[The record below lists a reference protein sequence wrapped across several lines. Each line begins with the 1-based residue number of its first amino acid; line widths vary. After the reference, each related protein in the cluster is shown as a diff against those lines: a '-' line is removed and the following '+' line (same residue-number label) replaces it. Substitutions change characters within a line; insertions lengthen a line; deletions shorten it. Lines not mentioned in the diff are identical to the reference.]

1 MVITTFGSNDAI
13 LRCSIRF
20 VYVGLLV
27 HIFDMIFII
36 GDDSLVSEILLV
48 ASSKMRCAH

>member
-36 GDDSLVSEILLV
+36 GDDSLVSEILFV
-48 ASSKMRCAH
+48 ASSKMRCAR